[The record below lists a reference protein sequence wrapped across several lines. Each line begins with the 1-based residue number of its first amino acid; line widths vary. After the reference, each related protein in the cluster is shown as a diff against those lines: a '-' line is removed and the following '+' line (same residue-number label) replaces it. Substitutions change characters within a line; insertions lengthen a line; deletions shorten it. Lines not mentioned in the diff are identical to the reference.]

1 MVQGQTLCCPLS
13 RQTWKLPKLGSRA
26 EKSVPNN
33 AVDFAKDTH
42 VYCKLEQ
49 KQGKAVRSFP
59 TNTSE
64 RKSRKAKSKID
75 GSSGERDAEDP
86 HQHGPDEVD
95 EVDEISPLRPAER
108 PSHPPTSRRE
118 VVKKLPLTRHGAGPR
133 NDPFSVYPIPA
144 DGSVPHAVD
153 ICTNNLFHF
162 CPLS

>member
-1 MVQGQTLCCPLS
+1 MDISLRVAV
-13 RQTWKLPKLGSRA
+13 LPKPGSRA

-75 GSSGERDAEDP
+75 GSSGGRDAEDS

-95 EVDEISPLRPAER
+95 KTSPLTPAER

-118 VVKKLPLTRHGAGPR
+118 VVKKLRLTRHGAGPR

-153 ICTNNLFHF
+153 ICKNKSFHL
-162 CPLS
+162 CSLSEYPGNANGE